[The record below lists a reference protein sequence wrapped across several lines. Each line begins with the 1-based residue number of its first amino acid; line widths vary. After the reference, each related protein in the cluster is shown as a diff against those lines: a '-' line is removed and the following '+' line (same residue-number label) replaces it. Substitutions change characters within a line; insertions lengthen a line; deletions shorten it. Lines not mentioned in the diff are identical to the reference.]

1 MLPKL
6 TLAPNSM
13 FRTLAKATVYGPT
26 RVFFRYL
33 SYPKMANNKI
43 EEISSAGMP
52 TSKDKISAIEENT
65 TTRVIADF
73 LDILPDGRGLFGLS
87 FLSISKSYRSF
98 NTMPT
103 QYSRTEIVTNEK
115 NWDNEVIVNDND
127 ETVAIPTRIFEGS
140 VNRFGSLTRIR

>member
-6 TLAPNSM
+6 TLAPNSI
-13 FRTLAKATVYGPT
+13 FRTLAKATVDGPT

-33 SYPKMANNKI
+33 SYPKMTNNKI
-43 EEISSAGMP
+43 EEISNAGML

-73 LDILPDGRGLFGLS
+73 LDILPDGRGLVGLS

-103 QYSRTEIVTNEK
+103 QYSRTEIVTNK
-115 NWDNEVIVNDND
+115 KIG
-127 ETVAIPTRIFEGS
+127 TMR
-140 VNRFGSLTRIR
+140 LL